1 MADVKYEKLDR
12 IREDIKRDKAKVAK
26 LQEQIKVKEAKL
38 KEAEASQIV
47 ADVGAM
53 NMTPE
58 QLGEFL
64 ALIQSG
70 NLNELL
76 SGKTK
81 VVTTVNSSEVN
92 EEKYE
97 DLYEDEEHINPKCPV
112 CSYDYAYCEGK
123 EPEVTETEDET
134 EEPEVEDPK
143 PEKKNNSGMIVI
155 VLLVIGGAAGGY
167 FYITKAKNKKPAKNS
182 GVDPDADYNEDE
194 EE

>member
-1 MADVKYEKLDR
+1 MADVRYEKLDR

-53 NMTPE
+53 NLTPE

-70 NLNELL
+70 NLNKLL

-81 VVTTVNSSEVN
+81 IVTTVSSSVVN
-92 EEKYE
+92 EEENE
-97 DLYEDEEHINPKCPV
+97 DLYD
-112 CSYDYAYCEGK
+112 
-123 EPEVTETEDET
+123 
-134 EEPEVEDPK
+134 
-143 PEKKNNSGMIVI
+143 
-155 VLLVIGGAAGGY
+155 
-167 FYITKAKNKKPAKNS
+167 
-182 GVDPDADYNEDE
+182 DE
-194 EE
+194 EEENNED